1 MWLIIAGVMS
11 ISNTSD
17 VVNHYLLLNQVHLC
31 WQTLLVQLS
40 LPLLRSILCFFRSSL
55 FGKILSQFCF
65 LSAPSFG
72 KQGLAYIDFVA
83 LEFNLPGQNTCDVSS
98 DLSAKIDS
106 HVNTAVINSS
116 YYSYTTAFRIKK
128 DY

>member
-1 MWLIIAGVMS
+1 MWLIIAGIMS
-11 ISNTSD
+11 ISDTFD
-17 VVNHYLLLNQVHLC
+17 MVNHYLLLNQVHLC

-40 LPLLRSILCFFRSSL
+40 LPLWRLILCFFRTSL

-65 LSAPSFG
+65 LSALSFG
-72 KQGLAYIDFVA
+72 KQGLSSRFFA
-83 LEFNLPGQNTCDVSS
+83 LEFNLPDQNTCDVSS